1 MVWGGCGQLLRR
13 MTLRGQPWE
22 MAETFDP
29 RIPFRSASGREQGL
43 SRRALTGSSF
53 RRLHRDCY
61 VSAENAVD
69 FETRALAAL
78 EMVPGAYGLS
88 HQSAVTWCG
97 GVAPETPDIHLA
109 VPHQVRCELPGIRTH
124 RYRTTPL
131 LWTRR
136 GINMTAP
143 PQSFTDLGAT
153 TDLVDLVVAGDSLV
167 RRTSVTPSDLAA
179 FARQAHSNG
188 VGRAR
193 RASELVRADVDSA
206 QESRSRMLIVLAGL
220 PEPAVDLR
228 FHTEEGALLRRID
241 MGYKEIKIAVE
252 YDGRQHIWREAH
264 WGADIGRREYFEG
277 LGWRFIILISSDIWI
292 NTGKTVGR
300 VHDILAERGVKV
312 PRLDDEWR
320 LHFPDR
326 SGFGAQSA

>member
-1 MVWGGCGQLLRR
+1 MS
-13 MTLRGQPWE
+13 
-22 MAETFDP
+22 ETFDP
-29 RIPFRSASGREQGL
+29 RFPFRSASGRKHGL
-43 SRRALTGSSF
+43 SRRALTGKRF

-61 VSAENAVD
+61 VSVEHDLD

-97 GVAPETPDIHLA
+97 GIAPDTPDIHLA
-109 VPHQVRCELPGIRTH
+109 VPHRLRCELPGIRVH
-124 RYRTTPL
+124 RYRKAPL

-136 GINMTAP
+136 GVRVTAP
-143 PQSFTDLGAT
+143 TQTFTDLGAT

-167 RRTSVTPSDLAA
+167 RRTSVTCSELAA

-193 RASELVRADVDSA
+193 RASEFVRADVDSA

-220 PEPAVDLR
+220 PEPTVDLR
-228 FHTEEGALLRRID
+228 FYSEEGALLRRMD
-241 MGYKEIKIAVE
+241 MGYKPIKVAVE
-252 YDGRQHIWREAH
+252 YDGRQHIERKAN
-264 WGADIGRREYFEG
+264 WGTDIGRREYFES
-277 LGWRFIILISSDIWI
+277 LEWRFIILIASDIW
-292 NTGKTVGR
+292 TTPGRTVRR
-300 VHDILAERGVKV
+300 VHDILIERGAKV
-312 PRLDDEWR
+312 PPLRDDWR

-326 SGFGAQSA
+326 SGFDVESA

>member
-1 MVWGGCGQLLRR
+1 MS
-13 MTLRGQPWE
+13 
-22 MAETFDP
+22 ETFDP
-29 RIPFRSASGREQGL
+29 RVPFRSASGRKQGL
-43 SRRALTGSSF
+43 SRREMTGKRF
-53 RRLHRDCY
+53 RRVHRDCY
-61 VSAENAVD
+61 VSAEHDLD

-97 GVAPETPDIHLA
+97 GIAPDTPDIHLA
-109 VPHQVRCELPGIRTH
+109 VPHRLRCELPGIRVH
-124 RYRTTPL
+124 RYRTAPL

-136 GINMTAP
+136 GVRVTAP
-143 PQSFTDLGAT
+143 AQTFTDLGAT

-167 RRTSVTPSDLAA
+167 RRTSVTPSELAA

-193 RASELVRADVDSA
+193 QASEFVRADVDSA

-220 PEPAVDLR
+220 PEPTVNLR
-228 FHTEEGALLRRID
+228 FYTAEGALLRRMD
-241 MGYKEIKIAVE
+241 MGYKAIKVAVE
-252 YDGRQHIWREAH
+252 YDGRQHIERKAN

-277 LGWRFIILISSDIWI
+277 LGWRFIILIASDIWTI
-292 NTGKTVGR
+292 PGRTVRR
-300 VHDILAERGVKV
+300 VHDILGERGAKLGPVH
-312 PRLDDEWR
+312 DDWR

-326 SGFGAQSA
+326 GGFDVESA